1 MWSAPP
7 HSTLTIGNWA
17 GSVFLL
23 QWPFDF
29 DFTVLSC
36 LAESRGGHVV
46 LWNTFLTERSLLFQP
61 LGYLSALLRLPPCA
75 GCLATWGWSNQTMAS
90 AFPSPDWEMIY
101 WWNCKHRKPSL
112 RNGSPLSLPL
122 PLSWFI
128 GITLKK
134 DKGKKLIGGFLSH
147 TQKNKIRSS
156 LCLYIVIGTVCFC
169 LFILRQSHHVALV
182 VDQASLELTKIYMLL
197 PPESWD

>member
-1 MWSAPP
+1 MLFSVADFLSAPGPWLEMTGLHLDQISQMLPTSSRYSVTFLLQYTVWSGPP
-7 HSTLTIGNWA
+7 HSILTIGNWA

-29 DFTVLSC
+29 DFTVMSC

-75 GCLATWGWSNQTMAS
+75 GCLATWGWSNQTVAS

-112 RNGSPLSLPL
+112 RNGSPLSPPPPL
-122 PLSWFI
+122 LVYRNYI
-128 GITLKK
+128 EKK
-134 DKGKKLIGGFLSH
+134 IKE
-147 TQKNKIRSS
+147 RS
-156 LCLYIVIGTVCFC
+156 
-169 LFILRQSHHVALV
+169 
-182 VDQASLELTKIYMLL
+182 
-197 PPESWD
+197 